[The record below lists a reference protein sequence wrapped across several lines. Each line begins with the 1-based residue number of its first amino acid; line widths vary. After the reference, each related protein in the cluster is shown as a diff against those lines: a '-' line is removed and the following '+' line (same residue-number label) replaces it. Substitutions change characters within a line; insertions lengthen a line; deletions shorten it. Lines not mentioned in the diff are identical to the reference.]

1 MDPVAAQTA
10 ARLRAAQSAS
20 DLQGLRTLAA
30 QGNSPEAIREI
41 AEEFE
46 ALFVGIML
54 DSMRSTRQPEQ
65 NLLYGGMAEDMFDEM
80 LFDEYARQ
88 IAQSGDLGIADM
100 LVSELSRAAG
110 VYESAQ
116 SGERNSAGLNLEG

>member
-10 ARLRAAQSAS
+10 ARLQAATSAT
-20 DLQGLRTLAA
+20 DLQGLRNLAA
-30 QGNSPEAIREI
+30 QGNSPEAIREV

-54 DSMRSTRQPEQ
+54 DSMRATRSPEQ

-88 IAQSGDLGIADM
+88 IARSGDLGIADM
-100 LVSELSRAAG
+100 LVSELSRATG

-116 SGERNSAGLNLEG
+116 FAPSQSGGVDLEG